1 MLRGQAGESGALS
14 REVLELGPG
23 GDTLAA
29 GGPWWIIDNLVPELS
44 AAVDEL
50 SLRSGGNLASAH
62 PIATMGI
69 PLLALADREPT
80 RALRLFDVYA
90 TSDDP
95 WVRAAAPFFRGV
107 FGAFLGD
114 TAKAEAAIRQA
125 VAAYRAI
132 GDSWGIAVALIQL
145 AECAGGRG
153 GDISQVG
160 NVIDAIAALVQ
171 PDGPDPAAPLLGAA
185 HTVRGVFD
193 ESSLDAPAV
202 RGAARRAL
210 GDAAFD
216 AAYQQGRELGYDAAV
231 ALTTASVAQ
240 VLRR

>member
-29 GGPWWIIDNLVPELS
+29 AGPWLIIDNLVPELS

-145 AECAGGRG
+145 DECA
-153 GDISQVG
+153 
-160 NVIDAIAALVQ
+160 APA
-171 PDGPDPAAPLLGAA
+171 GPARAAPLLGAA

-231 ALTTASVAQ
+231 APAAASVAQ

>member
-1 MLRGQAGESGALS
+1 MRAG
-14 REVLELGPG
+14 
-23 GDTLAA
+23 
-29 GGPWWIIDNLVPELS
+29 
-44 AAVDEL
+44 
-50 SLRSGGNLASAH
+50 
-62 PIATMGI
+62 
-69 PLLALADREPT
+69 
-80 RALRLFDVYA
+80 Y
-90 TSDDP
+90 
-95 WVRAAAPFFRGV
+95 
-107 FGAFLGD
+107 D
-114 TAKAEAAIRQA
+114 TAIAALTE
-125 VAAYRAI
+125 
-132 GDSWGIAVALIQL
+132 SESL
-145 AECAGGRG
+145 ATRLGAW

>member
-29 GGPWWIIDNLVPELS
+29 AGPWWIIDNLVPELS

-145 AECAGGRG
+145 AECAGMRAGY
-153 GDISQVG
+153 DT
-160 NVIDAIAALVQ
+160 AIAALTESESL
-171 PDGPDPAAPLLGAA
+171 ATRLGAWGRHLPGGQRDRRHRRA
-185 HTVRGVFD
+185 R
-193 ESSLDAPAV
+193 PAG
-202 RGAARRAL
+202 RPGPGGAAARRRPH
-210 GDAAFD
+210 GPW
-216 AAYQQGRELGYDAAV
+216 R
-231 ALTTASVAQ
+231 
-240 VLRR
+240 LR